1 MGLARVNVR
10 SGGLIASPLPLL
22 FPMDTALSFVLPL
35 LQSLG
40 IFIPLSIGCIFMFG
54 FLESLR
60 LLLHLKIPILVD
72 ISMMRE
78 DVALVVPL
86 TTKPLIFF
94 L

>member
-1 MGLARVNVR
+1 MGSARVNVR
-10 SGGLIASPLPLL
+10 SGGLLDSPLPLL
-22 FPMDTALSFVLPL
+22 FPMDTALYFVLPL
-35 LQSLG
+35 LQSLE
-40 IFIPLSIGCIFMFG
+40 IFMPLSTGCIFMFG